1 MRVGRDRGVVEP
13 RGANGEGPA
22 RTGPAD
28 GAAMIAGERTRQDSA
43 RRLAS
48 DPDLCGR
55 HGRDSDPAARQTP
68 APILDGPQQLVQ
80 QAGVEGERH
89 QPDDPE
95 IGALAELVED
105 PFHCGCSSDSRS

>member
-1 MRVGRDRGVVEP
+1 
-13 RGANGEGPA
+13 
-22 RTGPAD
+22 
-28 GAAMIAGERTRQDSA
+28 
-43 RRLAS
+43 
-48 DPDLCGR
+48 
-55 HGRDSDPAARQTP
+55 
-68 APILDGPQQLVQ
+68 VQ